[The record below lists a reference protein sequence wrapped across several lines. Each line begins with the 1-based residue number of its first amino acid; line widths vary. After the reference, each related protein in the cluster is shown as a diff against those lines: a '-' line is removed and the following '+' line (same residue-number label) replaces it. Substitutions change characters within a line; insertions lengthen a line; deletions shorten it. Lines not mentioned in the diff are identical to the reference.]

1 MATYAYQAINEKGQK
16 LRGMIDADS
25 PEAAADLLAARGY
38 LPDRIQAKGAG
49 RSNLQS
55 LLPKRFLQH
64 VPTAEIILFTKQF
77 ATLFRAGVP
86 MMTMLDIL
94 AQQTENPRLERIIET
109 MRDDIKAGAGL
120 FDAFNRHPHAFPP
133 LYCHMIQAGEVSG
146 KLPSVMNRLKYIL
159 EHEQKVKA
167 DIRAA
172 LFYPIFVLVLL
183 VAAFVVLL
191 SVVIPQFVT
200 ILTRSGITLPLPT
213 RIAMGLYA
221 FCATYW
227 SYLLTGLIAAV
238 MALILYLRTPA
249 GRYTLDFLLLKT
261 PFVGPVVVKAAMSRF
276 ASIFSILQASGIGVL
291 DAMQILS
298 NTIGNAAIA
307 REFDR
312 IREML
317 EEGRGIATPL
327 RNARF
332 FTPLVVNMVAVGE
345 EAGNLDEML
354 NEVAQHYDAEL
365 EFALKKMAATIGPTL
380 IILLAVMVGFFAV
393 SIVMPIADLTK
404 LMR

>member
-25 PEAAADLLAARGY
+25 PEAAADLLSARGY
-38 LPDRIQAKGAG
+38 LPDRIQAKAAG
-49 RSNLQS
+49 SSNLQT
-55 LLPKRFLQH
+55 LLPTLLRQR

-86 MMTMLDIL
+86 MMTMLEIL
-94 AQQTENPRLERIIET
+94 AQQTENQRLGQIIDA
-109 MRDDIKAGAGL
+109 MREDIKAGAGL

-133 LYCHMIQAGEVSG
+133 LYCHMIQAGEISG

-167 DIRAA
+167 DIRSA

-183 VAAFVVLL
+183 VTAFIVLL
-191 SVVIPQFVT
+191 TVVIPQFVS
-200 ILTRSGITLPLPT
+200 ILTRSGIELPLPT
-213 RIAMGLYA
+213 RISMGLYA
-221 FCATYW
+221 FCAAYW
-227 SYLLTGLIAAV
+227 PYLLTGLMAAGLALV
-238 MALILYLRTPA
+238 MYLRTPA
-249 GRYTLDFLLLKT
+249 GRFTRDYTLLKT
-261 PFVGPVVVKAAMSRF
+261 PFVGAVVIKAAMSRF

-291 DAMQILS
+291 DAMKILS
-298 NTIGNAAIA
+298 NTIGNTAIA

-312 IREML
+312 IRELL

-327 RNARF
+327 RNARY

-354 NEVAQHYDAEL
+354 NEVAEHYDAEL
-365 EFALKKMAATIGPTL
+365 EFALKKMASAIGPTL